1 MDYKHLVNKSN
12 YIIPNTSVS
21 DHFERDLILV
31 IRPWNTSDYTKVVVE
46 EVTQYLS
53 ATQADLELTTPFQ
66 FVEGLSNLAN
76 KLRISALLA
85 NDRLYKAEN
94 RELYSC
100 GFEMVLLYKRNAE
113 LAWLSVGGFEFEAEF
128 KDFNKNINTCGEIID
143 RNNLLPPHLLGI
155 DRNPVIHAGSI
166 KVEDLQTIRVKSFF
180 NKNDT
185 LWTCTVT
192 NFSS

>member
-1 MDYKHLVNKSN
+1 VDYKHLVNKSN
-12 YIIPNTSVS
+12 FIIPNTSVT
-21 DHFERDLILV
+21 DDFERDLIIVL
-31 IRPWNTSDYTKVVVE
+31 RPWNSSDFSKVVVD

-66 FVEGLSNLAN
+66 FIEGLSSLAN

-100 GFEMVLLYKRNAE
+100 GFEMALLYRRNSE

-128 KDFNKNINTCGEIID
+128 KDFKKNINTCGEIID
-143 RNNLLPPHLLGI
+143 HNNFLPPHLLGI
-155 DRNPVIHAGSI
+155 ERNPVVHAGSI
-166 KVEDLQTIRVKSFF
+166 KIEELQSIRINSYF

-192 NFSS
+192 NFNS